1 MEMTGGDHQL
11 NHFVQQLQAEIQKQG
26 LQEQI
31 LKMNNR
37 CFDLCITDSRLPSKL
52 DGRTQTCIA
61 NCVGRILDAKTLM
74 FEHLQKRSGSG
85 GAM

>member
-52 DGRTQTCIA
+52 DGR
-61 NCVGRILDAKTLM
+61 
-74 FEHLQKRSGSG
+74 
-85 GAM
+85 